1 MYLSWIGQFDTFFWH
16 SYVSF
21 SMDNLFGNLFYAFQV
36 KYVKTNCY
44 WNCCLGLFNKPY
56 QRWVSP
62 KQLSIPLNKLRW
74 SDLIRS
80 VPDTC
85 GIFKICT
92 AFVLHFVRY
101 LYSICYLIRYKKKR
115 IHKDNSLC
123 NAKKQ
128 KLQWIKENQ
137 QMSCGWWAT
146 SEESFCGSFCLDLL
160 IVFDHVNLLNI
171 SNVYYERH
179 MLV

>member
-101 LYSICYLIRYKKKR
+101 LYGICYLIRYKKKGFIKI
-115 IHKDNSLC
+115 IHCVMRKNKSY
-123 NAKKQ
+123 NESKKT
-128 KLQWIKENQ
+128 NR
-137 QMSCGWWAT
+137 
-146 SEESFCGSFCLDLL
+146 CLAVGGRLL
-160 IVFDHVNLLNI
+160 RRVFAAPSVLI
-171 SNVYYERH
+171 C
-179 MLV
+179 